1 MDIPEAARA
10 HTEAGAIEFT
20 KVAVT
25 MAGKSFAENDSA
37 PFMSLTDPGCK
48 GCTAVATEI
57 ANQVAS
63 DRHPAEPRITIDD
76 VQLFSPYTGD
86 RVEVDVLGKEKAT
99 TMVNSAGKVVG
110 QLDEAVLRLRLGLLW
125 TEGGWRVG
133 EMMVVNV

>member
-1 MDIPEAARA
+1 M
-10 HTEAGAIEFT
+10 
-20 KVAVT
+20 
-25 MAGKSFAENDSA
+25 
-37 PFMSLTDPGCK
+37 
-48 GCTAVATEI
+48 
-57 ANQVAS
+57 AS

-99 TMVNSAGKVVG
+99 TVVNSAGKVVG